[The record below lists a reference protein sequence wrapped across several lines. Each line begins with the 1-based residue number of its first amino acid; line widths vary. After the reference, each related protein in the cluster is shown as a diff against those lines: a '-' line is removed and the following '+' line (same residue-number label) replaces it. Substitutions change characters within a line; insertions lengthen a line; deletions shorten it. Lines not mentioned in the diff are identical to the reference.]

1 MITGIIKMDKE
12 VIERDFEWLGMI
24 ESRALGIIDEIK
36 NLKKDDNGDFVETRQ
51 YLSSSCNTYLNWLY
65 VISEGKYPQLNHC
78 KEKAKELFHS
88 VLKKK
93 YEAKYDIHN

>member
-1 MITGIIKMDKE
+1 MDKE

-36 NLKKDDNGDFVETRQ
+36 NLKKDDWDYD

-65 VISEGKYPQLNHC
+65 VIGEGKYPQLNHC

-88 VLKKK
+88 ILKKK